1 MEVEKTLFQI
11 DGEKATELFDEHKR
25 THEGEFI
32 AVVSSGSYPR
42 NCMTIFRI
50 LDTDPRGQELV
61 DEIYKKL
68 HLSPGDVII
77 S

>member
-1 MEVEKTLFQI
+1 MKVEKTFLQI
-11 DGEKATELFDEHKR
+11 DGEKTTEIFDEYKR
-25 THEGEFI
+25 THEGDFI
-32 AVVSSGSYPR
+32 AIVPSGSYPK
-42 NCMTIFRI
+42 NCMTIFRL